1 MRRIRTFS
9 LLITLSAISS
19 WSYGQYFQYS
29 QYNFSSQRINPA
41 MTSLTR
47 YATAGT
53 VYRHQKTGGDF
64 SINSNFVSLSYPL
77 LNSSTGQP
85 WSGIALS
92 LHNDQSAGIFKTQ
105 EAALAYAIHVRVSRY
120 QTFSLGAKALYQTRK
135 IGLDGFYT
143 GSQYV
148 PDRGFDMSRS
158 TGENFSELRS
168 SFKTFSAGVYWQQVD
183 KKGRLLHHFGASL
196 FDMNKP
202 ADSFF
207 GNMTNLP
214 STFIVN
220 AGFQSYSSGGFH
232 VFPEGL
238 LTMSGGTAMFNGG
251 VRFQKE
257 LNVTAKKQSDLVDVI
272 LKYAVGRSGIAGIQL
287 HRENISVG
295 VSYDFPLIR
304 TNPGNLGA
312 LEFGLEL
319 RRIVA
324 TRAQKVTAK
333 RKKAADERAA
343 LVKKQQQERLAKK
356 VATKPD
362 TTTVA
367 KADSVKR
374 TPPPVTQQPI
384 EPVTIVEEKGPDEL
398 STSAKAGGMKQEP
411 MVIEHITL
419 HFPFEFNSS
428 DLDEPTESFLDQLAE
443 TLQQDEKLRMSI
455 EGHTD
460 NIGSDR
466 FNLKLS
472 QKRAD
477 AVKQMLIKKGIAP
490 ERLEATG
497 KGLREP
503 LNNNATAEDQ
513 AKNRRVEI
521 TVYY

>member
-1 MRRIRTFS
+1 
-9 LLITLSAISS
+9 
-19 WSYGQYFQYS
+19 
-29 QYNFSSQRINPA
+29 
-41 MTSLTR
+41 MTALTR

-53 VYRHQKTGGDF
+53 VYRHQRTGGDF

-77 LNSSTGQP
+77 MNSSTGVP

-92 LHNDQSAGIFKTQ
+92 LHNDQSAAIFKTQ

-120 QTFSLGAKALYQTRK
+120 QTFSFGAKALYQTRK

-148 PDRGFDMSRS
+148 QDRGFDLSRS
-158 TGENFSELRS
+158 MGENFSEIRN
-168 SFKTFSAGVYWQQVD
+168 SFKTFSAGLYWQQVD

-196 FDMNKP
+196 FDINKP

-207 GNMTNLP
+207 GSTTNLP
-214 STFIVN
+214 STFIVD
-220 AGFQSYSSGGFH
+220 AGFQSYSSGGFN

-238 LTMSGGTAMFNGG
+238 LTVSGGAMMLNGG

-295 VSYDFPLIR
+295 VSYDFPLFR
-304 TNPGNLGA
+304 QNPANLGA

-319 RRIVA
+319 RRMVA

-333 RKKAADERAA
+333 RKKAAEERAA
-343 LVKKQQQERLAKK
+343 LVKKQQ
-356 VATKPD
+356 
-362 TTTVA
+362 
-367 KADSVKR
+367 
-374 TPPPVTQQPI
+374 
-384 EPVTIVEEKGPDEL
+384 EEKKNKEAQTQADVPKTELLVREDSIPTEPIVIEKPTDEI
-398 STSAKAGGMKQEP
+398 SATAKAGGMKQEP
-411 MVIEHITL
+411 MVIEHVTL
-419 HFPFEFNSS
+419 HFAFDFNSS
-428 DLDEPTESFLDQLAE
+428 DLDEPTEAFLDELAE
-443 TLQQDEKLRMSI
+443 TLRQDENLRLSI

-460 NIGSDR
+460 NVGSDR
-466 FNLKLS
+466 FNLRLS

-477 AVKQMLIKKGIAP
+477 VVKQTLIKKGIKP
-490 ERLEATG
+490 ERLEAIG
-497 KGLREP
+497 KGMHEP
-503 LNNNATAEDQ
+503 LNNNATVEDQ